1 MAKNRKHVE
10 PIPEHFDSIEE
21 AGEFWDEH
29 SLADY
34 WDQTKEVHF
43 DVEIGEEP
51 RYIILERKLAKKINE
66 WAKKEKVTP
75 EVLVN
80 LWVSEKIQLL
90 NN

>member
-1 MAKNRKHVE
+1 MAKHKKQVD
-10 PIPEHFDSIEE
+10 PIPDHFNSLEE

-43 DVEIGEEP
+43 DVEIEEEP
-51 RYIILERKLAKKINE
+51 RYIILERRLAKKINE
-66 WAKKEKVTP
+66 WAKKEKVSP
-75 EVLVN
+75 EILVN
-80 LWVSEKIQLL
+80 LWVAEKIQLL